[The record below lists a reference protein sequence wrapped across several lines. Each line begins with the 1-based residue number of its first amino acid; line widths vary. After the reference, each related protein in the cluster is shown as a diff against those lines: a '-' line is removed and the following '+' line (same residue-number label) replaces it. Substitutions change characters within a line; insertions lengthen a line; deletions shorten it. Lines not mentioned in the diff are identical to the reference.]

1 MIGRAPTGSAVHQL
15 VREELRAE
23 RERVRRL
30 TEELRQSEADARDA
44 EERARHEVADTLHDE
59 VLQDLLA
66 AGQDVAEAVRRLGDD
81 VTLTRAAECID
92 RSAAQLRGLLGEMR
106 AAPSEAQGLP
116 AALAD
121 VAHRLSRQD
130 GLAVDWSVAP
140 DAEGPHD
147 ALVLSLARE
156 LLVNVAKH
164 ANARHATATVSRR
177 GDTVV
182 VRVIDDGRGYPHGR
196 LEEAARQGHLGL
208 TLALAKAHA
217 VGGTVEVAGSSGHG
231 TTALVRLP
239 LP

>member
-1 MIGRAPTGSAVHQL
+1 
-15 VREELRAE
+15 
-23 RERVRRL
+23 
-30 TEELRQSEADARDA
+30 
-44 EERARHEVADTLHDE
+44 VADVLHDE

-66 AGQDVAEAVRRLGDD
+66 AGQDVAEAVHRLGDD
-81 VTLTRAAECID
+81 ATLTRAAEAID
-92 RSAAQLRGLLGEMR
+92 RSAAQLRGLLGEMQA
-106 AAPSEAQGLP
+106 AAPEAAGLP

-121 VAHRLSRQD
+121 VADRLSRQG

-164 ANARHATATVSRR
+164 AHARHATATVSRR
-177 GDTVV
+177 GETVV
-182 VRVIDDGRGYPHGR
+182 VRVTDDGRGYAQGR
-196 LEEAARQGHLGL
+196 LEEAARQGHIGL
-208 TLALAKAHA
+208 TSALAKAHA
-217 VGGTVEVAGSSGHG
+217 VGGTVEVAGSPGHG